1 MLYLSSFKHS
11 VLAFLVGAG
20 AVQAGAA
27 PAASA
32 ASSSPLEEVQK
43 TLKNLLSSLGEEG
56 TRLDSAINDEEAGCA
71 AFDKKLGSFLSSE
84 KSALQKIE
92 VEIKAEQE

>member
-1 MLYLSSFKHS
+1 MLYTSSTFKHT
-11 VLAFLVGAG
+11 VLAFLVSTST

-27 PAASA
+27 SAS
-32 ASSSPLEEVQK
+32 SSSPLEEVQK